1 MDIFPLKSD
10 DGRPAGSLQISM
22 RWKHPFRRSR
32 ELGPRSLSATEVE
45 SLISTFSAGEMHEG
59 LVGYK
64 DFCRFVDPPRDV
76 LRTMERLR
84 TYSQKMYEKENLK
97 SRELFRVLLDLKSE
111 EETFK
116 EEAFTQVRSSPLLL
130 SPVSLPCSY
139 PLLLSHSPLPCS
151 SPLLL
156 SHLCPCPPEGFE
168 SAVRLRACGLH
179 QPIPLRRPGR
189 RWTAHSESGEYC
201 SAANCQSPTVTPY
214 VPLTLTFHPSVPSV
228 SRRPQSGRC
237 RWSVCISPRQ
247 AAY

>member
-59 LVGYK
+59 LVSYK

-97 SRELFRVLLDLKSE
+97 SKELFRVLLDLKSE

-116 EEAFTQVRSSPLLL
+116 EEAFTQVGSDLAPPQGGVSPCLDE
-130 SPVSLPCSY
+130 
-139 PLLLSHSPLPCS
+139 
-151 SPLLL
+151 
-156 SHLCPCPPEGFE
+156 LCC
-168 SAVRLRACGLH
+168 AVWAVELR
-179 QPIPLRRPGR
+179 
-189 RWTAHSESGEYC
+189 
-201 SAANCQSPTVTPY
+201 
-214 VPLTLTFHPSVPSV
+214 HP
-228 SRRPQSGRC
+228 
-237 RWSVCISPRQ
+237 
-247 AAY
+247 

>member
-1 MDIFPLKSD
+1 MDGEGDGDGEDHPTYTTAFLRDNPIQSHIVYLLFLLNFYLLLLLKSTTTHQCPLSTLCPPPPPGEIFLPLKELADGFPIMDIFPLKSD

-130 SPVSLPCSY
+130 SPISLS
-139 PLLLSHSPLPCS
+139 CS
-151 SPLLL
+151 SPLIL
-156 SHLCPCPPEGFE
+156 F
-168 SAVRLRACGLH
+168 RT
-179 QPIPLRRPGR
+179 PLP
-189 RWTAHSESGEYC
+189 
-201 SAANCQSPTVTPY
+201 
-214 VPLTLTFHPSVPSV
+214 
-228 SRRPQSGRC
+228 
-237 RWSVCISPRQ
+237 
-247 AAY
+247 

>member
-59 LVGYK
+59 LVSYK

-116 EEAFTQVRSSPLLL
+116 EEAFTQVRSR
-130 SPVSLPCSY
+130 
-139 PLLLSHSPLPCS
+139 S
-151 SPLLL
+151 S
-156 SHLCPCPPEGFE
+156 
-168 SAVRLRACGLH
+168 SAG
-179 QPIPLRRPGR
+179 
-189 RWTAHSESGEYC
+189 
-201 SAANCQSPTVTPY
+201 
-214 VPLTLTFHPSVPSV
+214 
-228 SRRPQSGRC
+228 
-237 RWSVCISPRQ
+237 ISPCLDELCC
-247 AAY
+247 AVLCCVVLCCAVLCCVVLCCAVLCCAVLCCAVLCCAVL